1 MIEIYYMNSK
11 KRRLDL
17 TGGSFKM
24 LSVSNLFDYEW
35 TYTTKGTSIL
45 NISSFNKRF
54 VEKAISVVVSASTNE
69 EYKEKITELM
79 EIIDL
84 DINVLTPGRLYVGK
98 TYLECFFVASK
109 KPKRYVNTKSTT
121 IELSIV
127 AENGNWIYEDKKSF
141 SIVTG
146 EKYNS
151 DGLDFPTDYPFDY
164 ANDLVSQ
171 RIVNDN
177 YASSDFEMIVY
188 GPCISPEVSI
198 GLHTYKVDARLYIGE
213 YMVIDSRSKKVY
225 KVKNNGEKVNL
236 FHARGRDFYIF
247 EKIPSGIMAVSW
259 SGEFGFDI
267 TLLSERSE
275 PVWT

>member
-45 NISSFNKRF
+45 NISSFKKRF

-84 DINVLTPGRLYVGK
+84 DINVLTPGRLYVGQ
-98 TYLECFFVASK
+98 TYLECYFVASK
-109 KPKRYVNTKSTT
+109 KPKKYVNTKRTT
-121 IELSIV
+121 IELSLV

-146 EKYNS
+146 DKYNS

-177 YASSDFEMIVY
+177 YAASDFELIVY
-188 GPCISPEVSI
+188 GPCVGPEISV
-198 GLHTYKVDARLYIGE
+198 GLHTYKVDVSLYMGE
-213 YMVIDSRSKKVY
+213 YMAVNSVTKKIY
-225 KVKNNGEKVNL
+225 KVKNSGEKVNL
-236 FHARGRDFYIF
+236 YHARGRDFYIF
-247 EKIPSGIMAVSW
+247 EKIPSGINPVSW

>member
-1 MIEIYYMNSK
+1 MEVFYLNNKGQKISFTQNPYILLNGPTIFDYSMGYTTSGRTDAQIKSFTNQMKSGNLEVIVTGKTREEYCENFNRLVNVINSDVDQITAGKLYCGDQYCKGYFCKITHGTTYNNSK
-11 KRRLDL
+11 R
-17 TGGSFKM
+17 
-24 LSVSNLFDYEW
+24 
-35 TYTTKGTSIL
+35 
-45 NISSFNKRF
+45 
-54 VEKAISVVVSASTNE
+54 A
-69 EYKEKITELM
+69 ELK
-79 EIIDL
+79 L
-84 DINVLTPGRLYVGK
+84 G
-98 TYLECFFVASK
+98 F
-109 KPKRYVNTKSTT
+109 
-121 IELSIV
+121 V

-198 GLHTYKVDARLYIGE
+198 GLHTYKVDASLYIGE
-213 YMVIDSRSKKVY
+213 YMVIDSRTKKVY

-247 EKIPSGIMAVSW
+247 EKIPSGIMTVAW